1 VVIEVNKGAKM
12 KQIQVN
18 SMRKKALFWW
28 RSLSKDMKMTM
39 IHNPSVNKTNTRDF
53 ELMSRSTMQVEKMFK
68 NWLSWEIDVESVW
81 RTDPEQDEHPR
92 FRKGK

>member
-1 VVIEVNKGAKM
+1 MVIEVNKGAKM

-39 IHNPSVNKTNTRDF
+39 IHNSSVNKTNTIDF
-53 ELMSRSTMQVEKMFK
+53 ELMSRSTIQIKRMFE
-68 NWLSWEIDVESVW
+68 NWLRWEIQ
-81 RTDPEQDEHPR
+81 DPLTER
-92 FRKGK
+92 RKNETK

>member
-1 VVIEVNKGAKM
+1 M

-39 IHNPSVNKTNTRDF
+39 IHNSSVNKTNTIDF
-53 ELMSRSTMQVEKMFK
+53 ELMSRSTIQIKRMFE
-68 NWLSWEIDVESVW
+68 NWLRWEIQ
-81 RTDPEQDEHPR
+81 DPLTER
-92 FRKGK
+92 RKNETK

>member
-39 IHNPSVNKTNTRDF
+39 IHNSSVNKTNTIDF
-53 ELMSRSTMQVEKMFK
+53 ELMSRSTIQIKRMFE
-68 NWLSWEIDVESVW
+68 NWLRWEIQ
-81 RTDPEQDEHPR
+81 DPLTER
-92 FRKGK
+92 RKNETK